1 MKTAK
6 VIVLPYD
13 TAWKTAFEEIK
24 KELEEAIGDLIIGI
38 EYVGSTAVEGLSAKP
53 CIDIDVII
61 RDYSIFDAVVCKLK
75 TIGYIHE
82 GDLGIKDR
90 EAFKYSD
97 KPHLLNHHL
106 YVCPQ
111 YSEELHRHI
120 TFRDFLRSNPEAV
133 KKYSLSKETA
143 AQLFPD
149 SIDKYIE
156 YKSPCI
162 EELYKMC
169 GLKK

>member
-6 VIVLPYD
+6 VIVLTYD
-13 TAWKTAFEEIK
+13 TTWKTAFEEIK

-61 RDYSIFDAVVCKLK
+61 RDYSIFDAVVCMLK

-82 GDLGIKDR
+82 GDLGIKYR

-97 KPHLLNHHL
+97 KPHLLKHHL

-111 YSEELHRHI
+111 DSEELHRHI

-149 SIDKYIE
+149 SIDQYIE
-156 YKSPCI
+156 YKSSCI

-169 GLKK
+169 GLKN